1 MEELPKIP
9 FAENLAELLAS
20 ERSESRRDPDKLCD
34 LISIIAWARRF
45 QKPKEQWAEADWAD
59 LFIAL
64 QLGLD
69 AITETISDLD
79 AKEQQIFKTVKN
91 AVAED
96 VTCRYVAEETGI
108 PYKTCYRLLE
118 KMIEK
123 GFLNKDKKQGR
134 NVYSAFKEKEPK
146 EFLINVDISP
156 NSPDKLLEQVLRFV
170 GDFSPSHHP
179 TEGGYTL
186 IDPLSGQKLT
196 VEFNVGKPT
205 VKVEDSAILYPP
217 STPREKVRSV
227 ERSKEKVSNGEIK
240 PEEQISQPMR
250 SDLSQFDIDKLEPL
264 TVLSDF
270 KDEHC
275 VKCGLRDVAWQVTLK
290 DGSLGFLCKKCGAE
304 LSKDKVE
311 SQRQQQN
318 WILKVEGNKVYAKD
332 GNILFQC
339 PYCGVKPTY
348 FASETELEQHIRAF
362 HTGRINKNVQH

>member
-1 MEELPKIP
+1 
-9 FAENLAELLAS
+9 
-20 ERSESRRDPDKLCD
+20 
-34 LISIIAWARRF
+34 
-45 QKPKEQWAEADWAD
+45 
-59 LFIAL
+59 
-64 QLGLD
+64 
-69 AITETISDLD
+69 
-79 AKEQQIFKTVKN
+79 
-91 AVAED
+91 
-96 VTCRYVAEETGI
+96 VAEETGI

-134 NVYSAFKEKEPK
+134 NIYSAFKEKEPK
-146 EFLINVDISP
+146 EFLISVDISP
-156 NSPDKLLEQVLRFV
+156 NSPVKLLEQVLCFV

-179 TEGGYTL
+179 TEGGYSL

-196 VEFNVGKPT
+196 VEFNVGLPT

-217 STPREKVRSV
+217 YTPREKVRSV
-227 ERSKEKVSNGEIK
+227 EIGKEKVSNGEIK

-318 WILKVEGNKVYAKD
+318 WILKVEGDKVYAKD

-339 PYCGVKPTY
+339 PYCKGKPM
-348 FASETELEQHIRAF
+348 FFVSETDLEQHIRAF
-362 HTGRINKNVQH
+362 HTGRV